1 MALFDDARTKAF
13 KTQLR
18 ALDVPRYEVTVR
30 TPDDLVQAS
39 TLAQGDLLR
48 QEKWLRG
55 QNERG
60 AQIRVQPDGPSPLVL
75 VGPLRPTQ
83 LERMADDGFPPA
95 LATITGDDRV
105 EAWVRLSRDDL
116 PAGLAEAMGQ
126 VLNGRYT
133 DGGPGGAPRE
143 GSLAAGFV
151 DTRDPLTRAPEHREL
166 YVDVVQTS
174 REIAPGAAMLRDE
187 VLEHMRLPGDALVA
201 LTRTDRDERGAP
213 DRDERGLMERSPAR
227 AAAEREE
234 GLAALVAAF
243 KEAGLPLE
251 RGVEVSV
258 RERSPAAA
266 TRASGPT
273 PAEQFGRYRELALQP
288 GSGADRT
295 SLDARQAEWKAAHQ
309 LLRAEPTLSRDA
321 LVAAMREGGATGATA
336 KGMPA
341 DREAYLVTTAG
352 RALEAAQRQAP
363 PQTPRGGERGR

>member
-1 MALFDDARTKAF
+1 MAFFDDARTKAF
-13 KTQLR
+13 KAQLR

-30 TPDDLVQAS
+30 TPDDAVQSS
-39 TLAQGDLLR
+39 TLAAGDLLR

-55 QNERG
+55 QNEQG
-60 AQIRVQPDGPSPLVL
+60 AQVRVQPDGPSPLVL

-151 DTRDPLTRAPEHREL
+151 DTRDPLTRAPENRGL

-174 REIAPGAAMLRDE
+174 REVAPGAAMLRDE

-201 LTRTDRDERGAP
+201 LTRTDRNNDERGVPERATE
-213 DRDERGLMERSPAR
+213 RAGAERAGAERVVAGRGATERG
-227 AAAEREE
+227 
-234 GLAALVAAF
+234 
-243 KEAGLPLE
+243 
-251 RGVEVSV
+251 
-258 RERSPAAA
+258 
-266 TRASGPT
+266 ASGSADGQGERAEPT
-273 PAEQFGRYRELALQP
+273 PAQRFGAYRDAALQTP
-288 GSGADRT
+288 RADGTPQEAWR
-295 SLDARQAEWKAAHQ
+295 AEWAAAHQ
-309 LLRAEPTLSRDA
+309 LLRAAPGLSRDA
-321 LVAAMREGGATGATA
+321 LVAAMRDGGATGATA
-336 KGMPA
+336 TGAPA

-352 RALEAAQRQAP
+352 RALESAQRQAP
-363 PQTPRGGERGR
+363 SQTPRGGERGR

>member
-1 MALFDDARTKAF
+1 MAFFDDARTKAF

-39 TLAQGDLLR
+39 TLSQGDLLR

-60 AQIRVQPDGPSPLVL
+60 AQVRVQPDGPSPLVL

-151 DTRDPLTRAPEHREL
+151 DTRDPLTRVPEHREL

-174 REIAPGAAMLRDE
+174 REVAPGAAMLRDE

-201 LTRTDRDERGAP
+201 LTRADRNNDERGAT
-213 DRDERGLMERSPAR
+213 ER
-227 AAAEREE
+227 AAERAGAERV
-234 GLAALVAAF
+234 VAVRGAT
-243 KEAGLPLE
+243 E
-251 RGVEVSV
+251 RGASGSGSV
-258 RERSPAAA
+258 DGQGERSE
-266 TRASGPT
+266 PT
-273 PAEQFGRYRELALQP
+273 PAQRFGAYRDAALQTP
-288 GSGADRT
+288 RADGTPQEAWR
-295 SLDARQAEWKAAHQ
+295 AEWAAAHQ
-309 LLRAEPTLSRDA
+309 LLRAAPGLSRDA
-321 LVAAMREGGATGATA
+321 LVAAMRDGGATGATA
-336 KGMPA
+336 TGAPA

-352 RALEAAQRQAP
+352 RALESAQRQAP

>member
-1 MALFDDARTKAF
+1 MAFFDDARTKAF

-39 TLAQGDLLR
+39 TLSQGDLLR

-60 AQIRVQPDGPSPLVL
+60 AQIRVQPDGPSQLVL

-83 LERMADDGFPPA
+83 LERMTDDGFPPA

-151 DTRDPLTRAPEHREL
+151 DTRDPLTRAPEHRGL

-174 REIAPGAAMLRDE
+174 REVAPGAAMLRDE

-201 LTRTDRDERGAP
+201 LTRTNRNNDERVAAERVVAGRGAAERGASGSA
-213 DRDERGLMERSPAR
+213 DGQGER
-227 AAAEREE
+227 
-234 GLAALVAAF
+234 
-243 KEAGLPLE
+243 LE
-251 RGVEVSV
+251 
-258 RERSPAAA
+258 
-266 TRASGPT
+266 PT
-273 PAEQFGRYRELALQP
+273 PAQRFGAYREAALQTP
-288 GSGADRT
+288 RADGTPQEAWR
-295 SLDARQAEWKAAHQ
+295 AEWAAAHQ
-309 LLRAEPTLSRDA
+309 LLRTVPGLSRET

-336 KGMPA
+336 AGAPA

-352 RALEAAQRQAP
+352 RALESAQRQAP